1 MSKPK
6 KTATAKSDAA
16 RIAELEA
23 QVAALT
29 ERMNPPKYEASPRA
43 NRYDPT
49 ASIAPPALPD
59 VYDASAIEADLR
71 AIGRFPRV
79 GGESSGVAGVNVVE
93 PQPQRPRANSF
104 GEHVV
109 DQICNRFLQD

>member
-1 MSKPK
+1 MTKPN
-6 KTATAKSDAA
+6 KTTTAKSDAA

-29 ERMNPPKYEASPRA
+29 ERVNPPKYEASPRQ

-49 ASIAPPALPD
+49 AAIAPPALPD
-59 VYDASAIEADLR
+59 IYDASDIEADLR

-79 GGESSGVAGVNVVE
+79 GGESSGSPGINLVDA
-93 PQPQRPRANSF
+93 RPYADRSKF
-104 GEHVV
+104 GEHIV
-109 DQICNRFLQD
+109 DAICDRFLKD

>member
-6 KTATAKSDAA
+6 KTATAKSDAE

-29 ERMNPPKYEASPRA
+29 ERLNPPKYEPTPRGRA
-43 NRYDPT
+43 YDPT
-49 ASIAPPALPD
+49 AAMAAPTLPD

-109 DQICNRFLQD
+109 DQICNRFLKD